1 MHIRWGILGTARINR
16 SVIPAIRADP
26 RSRLEAVAS
35 RSPDTAA
42 RYAAEWQIPRAFGSY
57 DALLADPAIDAVYI
71 SIPNGVH
78 VEWTIRALEAGKHVL
93 CEKPLALTPGD
104 VDRVADAA
112 RRTKRFAVEAFMY
125 RTHPLTDAV
134 LETLRRGDVG
144 PVRAIRGAFTFVLAR
159 ERDIRLDPRLGGG
172 SLWDVGCYP
181 VSYANL
187 IENAAPLEVFAWQT
201 TGPSGIDVAMSGQL
215 RYASGVV
222 AQFDCGFAAPFRA
235 QMEIV
240 CAGATA
246 VVDLPFKTMPGS
258 RLTIV
263 RDGDAA
269 AAVPF
274 AADPPY
280 IGEIQD
286 LASAILDGAKPRV
299 SLDESRRTVMTIV
312 SLYESARTGA
322 PVRLP

>member
-1 MHIRWGILGTARINR
+1 MSIRWGILGTARINR
-16 SVIPAIRADP
+16 AVIPAIRAEA
-26 RSRLEAVAS
+26 RSALDAVAS
-35 RSPDTAA
+35 RSPDVAS

-71 SIPNGVH
+71 SIPNSGH

-93 CEKPLALTPGD
+93 CEKPLALHARD
-104 VDRVADAA
+104 VDRIADTA
-112 RRTKRFAVEAFMY
+112 RRTRRLAVEAFMY

-134 LETLRRGDVG
+134 LEALRRDDVG
-144 PVRAIRGAFTFVLAR
+144 PVRALRGAFTFALSR
-159 ERDIRLDPRLGGG
+159 EHDIRFDPRLGGG

-187 IENAAPLEVFAWQT
+187 VQSAAPVEVFAWQT
-201 TGPSGIDVAMSGQL
+201 PGPTGIDLAMSGQL

-222 AQFDCGFAAPFRA
+222 AQFDSSFIAPFRA

-240 CAGATA
+240 CARA
-246 VVDLPFKTMPGS
+246 VLVADLPFKAMPGS

-263 RDGDAA
+263 RDDVPEQV
-269 AAVPF
+269 AVPN
-274 AADPPY
+274 DPPY
-280 IGEIQD
+280 DGEIAD
-286 LASAILDGAKPRV
+286 VASAILNGTPPRV
-299 SLDESRRTVMTIV
+299 SLDESRRTALTIE
-312 SLYESARTGA
+312 SLYASARSDA